1 MTVKDLSQLFY
12 LNREIEMLKNK
23 LADKEDSVAASSPSL
38 SGMPRSNN
46 SSSKVER
53 EALEIVEIRNLL
65 DSRLKKAETEKLR
78 LEQYINRIPD
88 TITRQVFTYRF
99 INGLP
104 WEQVADCI
112 GAKDCESVKK
122 RCYRYLKKEN
132 AKNEEKK
139 FIFF

>member
-46 SSSKVER
+46 NSSKVER
-53 EALEIVEIRNLL
+53 EALEIVEIRNIL
-65 DSRLKKAETEKLR
+65 DNRLKRAETEKLR

-88 TITRQVFTYRF
+88 TVTRQVFTYRF
-99 INGLP
+99 VNGLP

-122 RCYRYLKKEN
+122 RCYRYIEQEN
-132 AKNEEKK
+132 AKKEEKK
-139 FIFF
+139 YIVF